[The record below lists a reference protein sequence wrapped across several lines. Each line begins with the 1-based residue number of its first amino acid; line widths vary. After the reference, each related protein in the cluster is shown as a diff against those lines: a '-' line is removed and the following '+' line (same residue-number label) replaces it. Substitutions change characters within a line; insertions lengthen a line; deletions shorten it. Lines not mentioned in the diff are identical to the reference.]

1 MKRPVIVTVGVA
13 TLIAAAVLVWVD
25 ARQER
30 EFRRLIVVG
39 DAALTRG
46 QTFDAIEAFSG
57 ALALKPESMLAHLK
71 RGDTYRRRGEFT
83 AALRDLN
90 QAAALD
96 TGAPQPIELL
106 GDVHVAMGRYG
117 TAAADY
123 QRYLAL
129 DDRAPAVLYKLALAY
144 YRGGVAKRSIDPLR
158 KAVALDERFVEA
170 HYLMGLCLRDQDRE
184 QALRALTHAVEVN
197 SSFAAAREEMARMY
211 EEMGRYQEAIDQ
223 LQALAS
229 LEPARPERLVNVGLA
244 QARFGRR
251 DTAVLTLGQA
261 AERHPEASVVYT
273 ALGRVWLE
281 SADGQRDPVA
291 LGKAI
296 EALQPAATLASA
308 ASETLTLYGRALS
321 LSGNAVAAER
331 TLLQAVTKL
340 PVDPLAYRYLSD
352 VARRLGHTSVARDA
366 ATKYAALTAPAL

>member
-1 MKRPVIVTVGVA
+1 MKRPVIVAVGVA
-13 TLIAAAVLVWVD
+13 TLIAAAVLVSVD

-106 GDVHVAMGRYG
+106 GDVHVAMGRYE
-117 TAAADY
+117 TAARDY

-129 DDRAPAVLYKLALAY
+129 DDRASAVLYKLALAY
-144 YRGGVAKRSIDPLR
+144 YRGGLATRSIDPLR
-158 KAVALDERFVEA
+158 KAVALDDRFAEA

-184 QALRALTHAVEVN
+184 QALRALTHAVELN
-197 SSFAAAREEMARMY
+197 RSFAAAREEMARMY
-211 EEMGRYQEAIDQ
+211 EDMGRYQEAIDQ
-223 LQALAS
+223 LQALAV

-261 AERHPEASVVYT
+261 AERHPDASVVYT

-296 EALQPAATLASA
+296 EALQPAAALASA

-340 PVDPLAYRYLSD
+340 PIDPLAYRYLSD
-352 VARRLGHTSVARDA
+352 VARRLGHSSIAKDA
-366 ATKYAALTAPAL
+366 AIKYAALASPAL